1 MAPPDPRATIRAVT
15 PAGPAFAGL
24 SLDAFTRRLASEE
37 PTPGGGS
44 ASAVAGSLA
53 AALLS
58 MVAALSR
65 GRSTYEPYVQTL
77 ERAGAVGDDA
87 RSRLLALADDDA
99 AAYDGF
105 TAARKLPKTTAAET
119 ETRQAVMRRAA
130 RAATEV
136 PLEIIRAA
144 RLVAVELEAL
154 SGRCNLNCA
163 SDLLVGSLLVEA
175 AARGAAANVQ
185 VNLRFIGDPAYEAA
199 AIAESTDSLA
209 LIEDLT
215 AQVREMV
222 GGGRLRE
229 PEKV

>member
-1 MAPPDPRATIRAVT
+1 MTS
-15 PAGPAFAGL
+15 AGPAFAGL

-44 ASAVAGSLA
+44 ASAVGGSLA

-58 MVAALSR
+58 MVAALSK
-65 GRSTYEPYVQTL
+65 GRSTYEPYVLTL
-77 ERAGAVGDDA
+77 ERAGAVGEDA
-87 RSRLLALADDDA
+87 RTTFLSLADADA

-105 TAARKLPKTTAAET
+105 TAARKMPKTTPEET
-119 ETRQAVMRRAA
+119 EARRIALRRAA

-136 PLEIIRAA
+136 PLQIIRTA

-154 SGRCNLNCA
+154 AGRCNLNCA

-185 VNLRFIGDPAYEAA
+185 VNLRFIGDPAYEAD

>member
-1 MAPPDPRATIRAVT
+1 VT
-15 PAGPAFAGL
+15 SAGPDFAGL

-65 GRSTYEPYVQTL
+65 GRSTYEPYVTTL

-87 RSRLLALADDDA
+87 RDRFLALADADS

-105 TAARKLPKTTAAET
+105 TAARKLPRVTPPEAAA
-119 ETRQAVMRRAA
+119 RQAAMHMAA
-130 RAATEV
+130 REATEV
-136 PLEIIRAA
+136 PLQIIRTA
-144 RLVAVELEAL
+144 RLVAIELEAL
-154 SGRCNLNCA
+154 SGRCNQNCA

-175 AARGAAANVQ
+175 AARGASANVQ
-185 VNLRFIGDPAYEAA
+185 VNLRFIGDPDYEAA
-199 AIAESTDSLA
+199 AIAESSESLA

>member
-1 MAPPDPRATIRAVT
+1 VTSADP
-15 PAGPAFAGL
+15 GFAGL
-24 SLDAFTRRLASEE
+24 TLDAFTQRLASEE

-65 GRSTYEPYVQTL
+65 GRSTYEPYVATL
-77 ERAGAVGDDA
+77 ERAGAVGEDA
-87 RSRLLALADDDA
+87 RARFLVLADADA

-105 TAARKLPKTTAAET
+105 TAARKLPKATPAEIEARKAAV
-119 ETRQAVMRRAA
+119 RGAA
-130 RAATEV
+130 REATEV
-136 PLEIIRAA
+136 PMEIIRTS
-144 RLVAVELEAL
+144 RLVAIELEAL
-154 SGRCNLNCA
+154 SGRCNQNCA

-185 VNLRFIGDPAYEAA
+185 VNLRFIGDPEYEAG
-199 AIAESTDSLA
+199 AIAESTESLA

-215 AQVREMV
+215 AKVREIV
-222 GGGRLRE
+222 GAGRLRE